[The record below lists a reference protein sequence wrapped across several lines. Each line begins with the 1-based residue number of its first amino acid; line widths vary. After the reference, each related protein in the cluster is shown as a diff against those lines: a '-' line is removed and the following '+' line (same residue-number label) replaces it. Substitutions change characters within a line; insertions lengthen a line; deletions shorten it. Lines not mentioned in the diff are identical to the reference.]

1 MARFHFSRASV
12 ITSELG
18 ASQFFLACRLG
29 RDGSIGSTQEQ
40 LYSAPKH
47 VDVWGK
53 RVEWGLISGWPVSI
67 GRTIIAMVMSWTETP
82 NGFPYRSWRMLAAQW
97 HRPVVEEYLN

>member
-12 ITSELG
+12 ITAELG

-40 LYSAPKH
+40 LYSAPKN

-53 RVEWGLISGWPVSI
+53 PVEWGLISGWPVSI
-67 GRTIIAMVMSWTETP
+67 GRRIIAMVISWTETL
-82 NGFPYRSWRMLAAQW
+82 NGFP
-97 HRPVVEEYLN
+97 